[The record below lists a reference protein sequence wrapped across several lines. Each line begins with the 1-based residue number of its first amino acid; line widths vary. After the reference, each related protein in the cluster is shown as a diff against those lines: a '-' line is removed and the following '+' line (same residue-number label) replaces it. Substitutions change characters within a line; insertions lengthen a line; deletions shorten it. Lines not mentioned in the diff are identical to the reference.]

1 MEPSQKILAL
11 VKLIDDPDESIF
23 QHVRDELINEGEI
36 VIPFLEDSWEHD
48 QYGLLFQNRIEQII
62 HDIQFNQAKKD
73 LLAWKESNDKNLL
86 SGAITVAKIQYPNLN
101 IDDITTTIQ
110 QIRKDIWVEFND
122 NQTAYEQIRI
132 FNKVFFGKYG
142 FTGNSS
148 NYHSSDN
155 SIISR
160 VLETKKGNPLSLS
173 VIYSIIAQ
181 SLDLPV
187 YGVNL
192 PNHFILAYMDENNL
206 SQFLPITEEE
216 NYGVLFYINPFSK
229 GSIFDANEIKEFMKG
244 LDKEPTRS
252 CFEPC
257 SNTDII
263 IRMITNLIF
272 SFQQAGNGERVREL
286 VELRDLL

>member
-101 IDDITTTIQ
+101 IDDITSTIQ
-110 QIRKDIWVEFND
+110 QVRKDIWVEFND